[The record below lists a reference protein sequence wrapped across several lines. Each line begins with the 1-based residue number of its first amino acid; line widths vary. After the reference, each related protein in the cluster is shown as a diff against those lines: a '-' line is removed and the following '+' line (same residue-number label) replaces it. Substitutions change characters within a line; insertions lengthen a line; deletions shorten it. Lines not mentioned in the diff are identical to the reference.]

1 MALTISSTGSEIS
14 TEKFI
19 FTAVTDDV
27 LVTSVIMHVLIN
39 NTATAHKLEHL
50 PILGTTDEFEF
61 EINSI
66 IKDYFASEFIALTG
80 ANQTVIQNAIVGVN
94 FFEVINNVPS
104 VVQHKSFVIIK
115 NMTQDTFEI
124 EDFDLNDYDCGDTGS
139 DSRKFLTSSPNP
151 LPIGDKT
158 SVHVSC
164 LTTSYT
170 LGLGFTPNQEWLI
183 QTLLDG
189 VLVSTTTEDVNV
201 ATRSITSFV
210 NSGKYDISNYRFDFN
225 TNDGIDEVRI
235 LIRDIASPFTTRSE
249 TKVFK
254 INDAC
259 ERSIT
264 LSWLNEFGTQDTFT
278 FLGNIT
284 RVGKYSDKTFKRVR
298 PVNPLSTNVG
308 DLVYKSDYNHQYDI
322 FSDRMPE
329 ASVQWLS
336 KMLINKRAA
345 IQSNSIP
352 TAYTG
357 TVTANQLASPIVGA
371 LSTIPY
377 GITVDAGN
385 GFMYVIPFVETDI
398 LKINISTGIITSFG
412 SFTASVPKWF
422 SAEVAPNGKIYCI
435 PYYDDDV
442 LVIDP
447 SNDTTS
453 TLAIPT
459 STGVFEKWS
468 TSAITVSGV
477 IYCFPRG
484 ATVSSILKIDTNTD
498 TVTEFGTITGK
509 YFSCGLSSNGF
520 IYAFGRTGDDY
531 LKLNPATDAISTFGT
546 QIDDVNVQRLYEE
559 NGIMYGFGAS
569 NIIKLDTS
577 NDTITSST
585 NVSVGLASGWA
596 DAILAQDGK
605 FYFPPSSGDSL
616 LRYDPVLNTA
626 SALFVIETAPE
637 WDSIGISN
645 SGIMYA
651 IPTITNE
658 VLKLTLGQVSGTGQ
672 AGKYFPIV
680 IETDETTL
688 ADKFTPETI
697 FRLKFRLANR
707 RKGLK

>member
-27 LVTSVIMHVLIN
+27 LVTSVIMEVLIN
-39 NTATAHKLEHL
+39 NTSIAHTLEHL

-170 LGLGFTPNQEWLI
+170 PGLGFTPNQEWLI

-210 NSGKYDISNYRFDFN
+210 NSGKYDISNYRFDFD

-329 ASVQWLS
+329 NAVQWLS
-336 KMLINKRAA
+336 KILINKRAA
-345 IQSNSIP
+345 IQTGAVVANVFGLLYNWYAIDSGTTGDGRASGGLVNSNLTGWVVPDATEYDTLITFLGGSLVAGNLARSTSLEYWAGNFGATNSSGFTGVGAGHRETQGAP
-352 TAYTG
+352 VGFEDKLATAYLGSSGDLTATDRTTYILDYRTASFNFITQDKTTG
-357 TVTANQLASPIVGA
+357 TSIRLMRPSVAGETDGDFIPNAYIGNNGDQYDGVVIGTQVWIIRNLYETQYNNGSTITNETDQTTWEGLSVGA
-371 LSTIPY
+371 LSNY
-377 GITVDAGN
+377 DNETVK
-385 GFMYVIPFVETDI
+385 P
-398 LKINISTGIITSFG
+398 
-412 SFTASVPKWF
+412 
-422 SAEVAPNGKIYCI
+422 
-435 PYYDDDV
+435 
-442 LVIDP
+442 
-447 SNDTTS
+447 TT
-453 TLAIPT
+453 L
-459 STGVFEKWS
+459 
-468 TSAITVSGV
+468 
-477 IYCFPRG
+477 
-484 ATVSSILKIDTNTD
+484 
-498 TVTEFGTITGK
+498 
-509 YFSCGLSSNGF
+509 
-520 IYAFGRTGDDY
+520 
-531 LKLNPATDAISTFGT
+531 
-546 QIDDVNVQRLYEE
+546 
-559 NGIMYGFGAS
+559 
-569 NIIKLDTS
+569 
-577 NDTITSST
+577 
-585 NVSVGLASGWA
+585 
-596 DAILAQDGK
+596 
-605 FYFPPSSGDSL
+605 
-616 LRYDPVLNTA
+616 
-626 SALFVIETAPE
+626 
-637 WDSIGISN
+637 
-645 SGIMYA
+645 
-651 IPTITNE
+651 
-658 VLKLTLGQVSGTGQ
+658 
-672 AGKYFPIV
+672 GKYFPIV